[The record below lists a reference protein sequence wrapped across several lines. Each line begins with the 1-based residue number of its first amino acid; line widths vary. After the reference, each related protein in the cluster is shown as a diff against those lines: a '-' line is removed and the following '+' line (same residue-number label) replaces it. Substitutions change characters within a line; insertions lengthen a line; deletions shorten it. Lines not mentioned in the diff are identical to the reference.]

1 MDSEIKRER
10 LLITQMARISAVID
24 AADLLEY
31 NDYVK
36 NAAFKIFYEYKRQLS
51 LEYARKESESV
62 S

>member
-1 MDSEIKRER
+1 MASATEK

-51 LEYARKESESV
+51 LEYNRKEPEPLS
-62 S
+62 